1 MSLHLDIVT
10 PERKVFSDQVEN
22 VYLPGADGE
31 VGILEM
37 HAALVTAVVAGELR
51 YAKDGQVNELAIGNG
66 FAEVTQEKV
75 TVLTD
80 VAFQQDE
87 IDEEKVEKALA
98 RAEKA
103 LEEIDPKEAE
113 EIAAQQAVIASAM
126 AQLRLKRK
134 RASSS

>member
-1 MSLHLDIVT
+1 MSLHLEIVT
-10 PERKVFSDQVEN
+10 PERKVFSNDVEN

-31 VGILEM
+31 MGVLGG
-37 HAALVTAVVAGELR
+37 HAALVTAMDAGELR
-51 YAKDGQVNELAIGNG
+51 YLKEGQLTELAVGHG

-80 VAFQQDE
+80 VAFQEDQ
-87 IDEEKVEKALA
+87 IDESAVEEAMQ

-113 EIAAQQAVIASAM
+113 EIAAQQKVIAAAM
-126 AQLRLKRK
+126 AQLALKKKRK
-134 RASSS
+134 G

>member
-1 MSLHLDIVT
+1 MPLHLDIVT
-10 PERKVFSDQVEN
+10 PERKVFSDDVDN

-31 VGILEM
+31 MGVLQL
-37 HAALVTAVVAGELR
+37 HAALVTALHAGELR
-51 YAKDGQVNELAIGNG
+51 YLKDGQTVELAIGNG

-80 VAFQQDE
+80 VAFQHDE
-87 IDEEKVEKALA
+87 IDESKVEAAMA

-103 LEEIDPKEAE
+103 LDEIDPADAHEA
-113 EIAAQQAVIASAM
+113 AALQAIVASSM

-134 RASSS
+134 DR